1 MTNKFQNLRSHTRK
15 RKSGRVV
22 TYYFYDRRQDGE
34 RDIPLGTDYE
44 QAVAKWEEI
53 RQGGPR
59 VVGTLEEAFRAW
71 EADKETGLLS
81 YQNSETRD
89 GYAKCLRKLR
99 PVFAAATWES
109 VELVH
114 LTGYL
119 RRRTAKTRGNREMAL
134 LQIIWNWARKEGY
147 TTAHWPAAGLE
158 KSRWKNP
165 ENAREFEV
173 TDDLFEAVYCA
184 GDQVLQDAMDIATA
198 TGMRIKDTII
208 VPLPD
213 GDLLRLT
220 ANKTGKKAD
229 FDVSLSEVLPGLIK
243 RRRSIRAHHQ
253 MLLSTATG
261 RPVTYTML
269 RSRWEFAREL
279 AALNADAAGEPQ
291 LAAAIR
297 AMILRD
303 MRKRASDLSESDEA
317 ASQLLQHSSVTLTRK
332 HYRTKVTRLKPVR

>member
-1 MTNKFQNLRSHTRK
+1 M
-15 RKSGRVV
+15 V
-22 TYYFYDRRQDGE
+22 TYYFYDRRSDGQP
-34 RDIPLGTDYE
+34 DIPLGTDYE
-44 QAVAKWEEI
+44 QAVAKWDEI

-59 VVGTLEEAFRAW
+59 IVGTLEEAFAAW
-71 EADKETGLLS
+71 ESDKATGLLS
-81 YQNSETRD
+81 YQNAETRD

-109 VELVH
+109 IELVH

-134 LQIIWNWARKEGY
+134 LQIVWNWARKEGY

-165 ENAREFEV
+165 EKAREFEV
-173 TDDLFEAVYCA
+173 TDDLFEAVYYA

-198 TGMRIKDTII
+198 TGMRIKDTIL

-213 GDLLRLT
+213 GDLLRLR

-229 FDVSLSEVLPGLIK
+229 FDVSLSTVLPGLIK

-269 RSRWEFAREL
+269 RNRWEFAREM
-279 AALNADAAGEPQ
+279 AALNVEAAGEPQ
-291 LAAAIR
+291 LAEEIR
-297 AMILRD
+297 SMILRD
-303 MRKRASDLSESDEA
+303 MRKRAGDLSESDEA
-317 ASQLLQHSSVTLTRK
+317 ASQLLQHSSVTLTRR

>member
-1 MTNKFQNLRSHTRK
+1 MTNKFPNLRTHTRK
-15 RKSGRVV
+15 RKSGRVI
-22 TYYFYDRRQDGE
+22 TYYFYDRRRDGE
-34 RDIPLGTDYE
+34 PDIPLGTEYE
-44 QAVAKWEEI
+44 QAIAKWEEI

-59 VVGTLEEAFRAW
+59 IVGTLEEAFSAW

-81 YQNSETRD
+81 YQNTETRD
-89 GYAKCLRKLR
+89 GYIKCLRKLR

-119 RRRTAKTRGNREMAL
+119 RRRTAKTRANREMAL

-147 TTAHWPAAGLE
+147 TTVHWPAAGLE

-173 TDDLFEAVYCA
+173 TDDLFEAVYHA

-198 TGMRIKDTII
+198 TGMRIKDTIN

-213 GDLLRLT
+213 GDILRLK

-243 RRRSIRAHHQ
+243 RRRSVRAHHQ

-261 RPVTYTML
+261 RPVTYPML
-269 RSRWEFAREL
+269 RNRWELAREL
-279 AALNADAAGEPQ
+279 AALNAEAAEEAQLAGE
-291 LAAAIR
+291 IR
-297 AMILRD
+297 SMILRD

-317 ASQLLQHSSVTLTRK
+317 ASQLLQHSSVNLTRK

>member
-1 MTNKFQNLRSHTRK
+1 MTNKYPNLRSHTRK
-15 RKSGRVV
+15 RKSGRVI
-22 TYYFYDRRQDGE
+22 TYYFYDRRREGDA
-34 RDIPLGTDYE
+34 DIALGTDYA

-59 VVGTLEEAFRAW
+59 IVGTLEEAFGAW
-71 EADKETGLLS
+71 ETDKDTGLLS
-81 YQNSETRD
+81 YENAETRD
-89 GYAKCLRKLR
+89 GYGKCLRKLR
-99 PVFAAATWES
+99 PVFGPAAWES

-147 TTAHWPAAGLE
+147 TSVHWPAAGLE

-173 TDDLFEAVYCA
+173 TDDLFEAVYQA

-198 TGMRIKDTII
+198 TGMRIKDTIG

-213 GDLLRLT
+213 GDLLRLQ

-229 FDVSLSEVLPGLIK
+229 FDVSLSEVLPGLI
-243 RRRSIRAHHQ
+243 RRRRAVRAHHL
-253 MLLSTATG
+253 MLLSTPTG
-261 RPVTYTML
+261 RPVTYPML
-269 RSRWEFAREL
+269 RSRWEFAREW
-279 AALNADAAGEPQ
+279 AALNADAAGEVQ
-291 LAAAIR
+291 LAEAIR

-303 MRKRASDLSESDEA
+303 MRKRAGDLSESDEA
-317 ASQLLQHSSVTLTRK
+317 ASQLLQHSSVNLTRK
-332 HYRTKVTRLKPVR
+332 HYRTKVARLRPVR

>member
-1 MTNKFQNLRSHTRK
+1 MTNKFPNLRSHTRK

-22 TYYFYDRRQDGE
+22 TYYFYDRRSEGE
-34 RDIPLGTDYE
+34 PDIPLGTDYE

-59 VVGTLEEAFRAW
+59 IVGTLEEAFAAW
-71 EADKETGLLS
+71 ESDKETGLLS
-81 YQNSETRD
+81 YQNAETRD
-89 GYAKCLRKLR
+89 GYTKCLRKLR

-109 VELVH
+109 IELVH

-134 LQIIWNWARKEGY
+134 LQIVWNWARKEGY

-165 ENAREFEV
+165 EKAREFEV
-173 TDDLFEAVYCA
+173 TDDLFEAVYYA

-198 TGMRIKDTII
+198 TGMRIKDTIL

-213 GDLLRLT
+213 GDLLRLR
-220 ANKTGKKAD
+220 ASKTGKKAD
-229 FDVSLSEVLPGLIK
+229 FDVSLSTVLPSLIT

-269 RSRWEFAREL
+269 RNRWEFAREL
-279 AALNADAAGEPQ
+279 AALNVEAAGEPQ
-291 LAAAIR
+291 LAEEIR
-297 AMILRD
+297 SMILRD
-303 MRKRASDLSESDEA
+303 MRKRAGDLSESDEA
-317 ASQLLQHSSVTLTRK
+317 ASQLLQHSSVNLTRR
-332 HYRTKVTRLKPVR
+332 HYRTKVARLKPVR

>member
-1 MTNKFQNLRSHTRK
+1 MTNKFPNLRSHTRK

-22 TYYFYDRRQDGE
+22 TYYFYDRRSDGE
-34 RDIPLGTDYE
+34 ADIPLGTDYE
-44 QAVAKWEEI
+44 QAVAKWDEI

-59 VVGTLEEAFRAW
+59 IVGTLEEAFAAW
-71 EADKETGLLS
+71 ESDKETGLLS
-81 YQNSETRD
+81 YQNAETRD
-89 GYAKCLRKLR
+89 GYTKCLRKLR
-99 PVFAAATWES
+99 PVFAGATWES
-109 VELVH
+109 IELVH

-134 LQIIWNWARKEGY
+134 LQIVWNWARKEGY
-147 TTAHWPAAGLE
+147 TAAHWPAAGLE

-165 ENAREFEV
+165 EKAREFEV
-173 TDDLFEAVYCA
+173 TDDLFEAVYYA

-198 TGMRIKDTII
+198 TGMRIKDTIL

-213 GDLLRLT
+213 GDLLRLR

-229 FDVSLSEVLPGLIK
+229 FDVSLSTILPGLIK

-269 RSRWEFAREL
+269 RNRWEFAREL
-279 AALNADAAGEPQ
+279 AALNMEAAGEPQ
-291 LAAAIR
+291 LAEEIR
-297 AMILRD
+297 SMILRD
-303 MRKRASDLSESDEA
+303 MRKRAGDLSESDEA
-317 ASQLLQHSSVTLTRK
+317 ASQLLQHSSVNLTRR
-332 HYRTKVTRLKPVR
+332 HYRTKVARLKPVR

>member
-1 MTNKFQNLRSHTRK
+1 MTNKYPNLRSHTRK
-15 RKSGRVV
+15 RKSGRVI
-22 TYYFYDRRQDGE
+22 TYYFYDRRRDGDT
-34 RDIPLGTDYE
+34 DIPLGTDYA

-59 VVGTLEEAFRAW
+59 IVGTLEEAFGAW
-71 EADKETGLLS
+71 EDDKETGLLS
-81 YQNSETRD
+81 YQNAETRD
-89 GYAKCLRKLR
+89 GYGKCLRKLR
-99 PVFAAATWES
+99 PVFGPATWES

-147 TTAHWPAAGLE
+147 TAVHWPAAGLE

-173 TDDLFEAVYCA
+173 TDDLFEAVYHA

-198 TGMRIKDTII
+198 TGMRIKDTIG

-213 GDLLRLT
+213 GDLLRLH

-229 FDVSLSEVLPGLIK
+229 FDVSLSEVLPGLI
-243 RRRSIRAHHQ
+243 RRRRAVRAHHL
-253 MLLSTATG
+253 MLLSTPTG

-269 RSRWEFAREL
+269 RSRWEFAREW
-279 AALNADAAGEPQ
+279 AALNADAAGEAQ
-291 LAAAIR
+291 LAEAIR

-303 MRKRASDLSESDEA
+303 VRKRAGDLSESDEA
-317 ASQLLQHSSVTLTRK
+317 ASQLLQHSSVNLTRK
-332 HYRTKVTRLKPVR
+332 HYRTKVARLRPVR